1 MEKFC
6 RVAVDSRVPALDR
19 PFDYA
24 IPDRM
29 IGKVHPGSVVRVV
42 LHGRSMRAFVTELLT
57 DAAVPN
63 PRPLRSLVAPEPVF
77 APSEIELARWVSRRY
92 VVPLGHVFH
101 DAVPGRFSAPGSD
114 GAVSSPPRRVP
125 APGWLN
131 GGLDDVV
138 RQRGAVCVFPPT
150 VRDEVD
156 LAVHLAGVTASRDGR
171 TLVIC
176 PRVDMVEA
184 VAARIDGALVLH
196 GDDRPSERAAAWAAA
211 RDGRAHVLVGGRS
224 AILAPLPGL
233 AAVAVLSAH
242 DRSLKAE
249 RAPRMHALVVARQR
263 AAIARAAFVAST
275 PAPPV
280 EVGADDGLVWMGSA
294 RSRVR
299 TEIVRPRAGPVTPRL
314 VEVVRWAI
322 ERGTDALV
330 FVARRGS
337 TLRLRCQDCGWSPKC
352 GRCGAGLA
360 RSDADRSLTC
370 RVCGSRA
377 PVPATCASCGG
388 ALVERGWG
396 HERVARALE
405 NADIAV
411 PVVRIVRDVVPQTRP
426 HPAVLVGTLAAVH
439 EIDDAG
445 SVSVADLD
453 QLLAR
458 PDFRAAERALQT
470 LHELAGSLRPGGR
483 FLVQTREPD
492 HHTVQAFA
500 RRSYRYFLD
509 RELAFRK
516 QTGYPPF
523 GVVVRVESAPEDMDD
538 LRALVRP
545 AGAEV
550 VGTLPRRGGVG
561 ALVRAAS
568 LEPLLDPLRRFAAD
582 HARAR
587 IDVDPI
593 DVI

>member
-1 MEKFC
+1 VQPFC

-24 IPDRM
+24 IPDRL

-42 LHGRSMRAFVTELLT
+42 LHGRGMRAFVTELLT

-63 PRPLRSLVAPEPVF
+63 PRPLRSLIAPEPVF
-77 APSEIELARWVSRRY
+77 APSEIELARWVARRY
-92 VVPLGHVFH
+92 VVPLGHVLH
-101 DAVPGRFSAPGSD
+101 DAVPGRFSAPGSQ
-114 GAVSSPPRRVP
+114 GPATPPPRPTP
-125 APGWLN
+125 APAWLN

-138 RQRGAVCVFPPT
+138 ARRGSVCVFPPT
-150 VRDEVD
+150 LRDEPD
-156 LAVHLAGVTASRDGR
+156 LALHLAGVAASGGGR
-171 TLVIC
+171 VLIIC
-176 PRVDMVEA
+176 PRVEMVEA
-184 VAARIDGALVLH
+184 VAARIDDALVLH
-196 GDDRPSERAAAWAAA
+196 GDDRPSERATAWASA

-224 AILAPLPGL
+224 AILAPLPELG
-233 AAVAVLSAH
+233 AVAVLSAH

-249 RAPRMHALVVARQR
+249 RAPRMHTVFVARQR
-263 AAIARAAFVAST
+263 AEMAGAAFIVST
-275 PAPPV
+275 PAPLV
-280 EVGADDGLVWMGSA
+280 EVAADDALEWMGSA
-294 RSRVR
+294 RSNVR
-299 TEIVRPRAGPVTPRL
+299 TEIVRPRSGPVTPRL

-330 FVARRGS
+330 FVARRGN
-337 TLRLRCQDCGWSPKC
+337 TLRLRCQDCGWTPRC
-352 GRCGAGLA
+352 GRCSAGLA
-360 RSDADRSLTC
+360 KDDGGRLTC
-370 RVCGSRA
+370 RVCGTRA

-396 HERVARALE
+396 HERVARTLE
-405 NADIAV
+405 DAGIAV
-411 PVVRIVRDVVPQTRP
+411 PVVRIVRDVVPEARP
-426 HPAVLVGTLAAVH
+426 RPAVLVGTLAAVH

-453 QLLAR
+453 PLLAR

-509 RELAFRK
+509 RELVFRK

-523 GVVVRVESAPEDMDD
+523 GVVVRVEAAPDDIDD
-538 LRALVRP
+538 LRTLVRP

-550 VGTLPRRGGVG
+550 VGTVPRRGGVG

-568 LEPLLDPLRRFAAD
+568 LEPLLDPLRQFAAD

-587 IDVDPI
+587 IDVDPV
-593 DVI
+593 DVV